1 LVAQRIVATIIHIAC
16 NIVQQQIATPQHI
29 DLAVMQGFGYP
40 TGPLALSDVLGAT
53 RILTV
58 LRLSAPH

>member
-1 LVAQRIVATIIHIAC
+1 M
-16 NIVQQQIATPQHI
+16 VQQQIATPQHI
-29 DLAVMQGFGYP
+29 DLAVMLGFGYP